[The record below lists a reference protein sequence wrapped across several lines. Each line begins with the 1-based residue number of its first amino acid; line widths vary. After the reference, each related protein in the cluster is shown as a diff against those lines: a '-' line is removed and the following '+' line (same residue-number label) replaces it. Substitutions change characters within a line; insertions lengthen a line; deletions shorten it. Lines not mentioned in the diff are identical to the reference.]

1 MFDYW
6 KVYSRVSAFPK
17 TAAVSMWDSVNE
29 LYFKKN
35 NFYMKKCMMIIG
47 SVSESQKRFI
57 LYWTQDFHNAESL

>member
-1 MFDYW
+1 
-6 KVYSRVSAFPK
+6 
-17 TAAVSMWDSVNE
+17 MWDSINE

-57 LYWTQDFHNAESL
+57 LY